1 MTSFVNAVIHQ
12 DTTTTNGMRA
22 RQSTAN
28 ANVDYFFRAP
38 ASRGRDILP
47 LFMAAFVEDRAIALR
62 ITQWMRDARG
72 GAGERQLFR
81 NVLVFLATYDI
92 TAARA
97 LMHKIPEI
105 GRWDDL
111 LVIEGP
117 LQAEAYALI
126 VTALRAGNRLCAKW
140 MPRQGAKATQLRMV
154 MGLSAKQW
162 RKTLVQLTH
171 VVEQQMCAREW
182 DAIAFEHVPGVASA
196 RYRKAFDR
204 HTRNFAAYVHNLSL
218 GKQHIHADVVYP
230 YDVLKQLNL
239 STMSAS
245 EIAHVVAQ
253 WQALPNFIDDA
264 SILPMVDVSGSM
276 MSPVSATLT
285 RMDVAVSLGLYMA
298 DKNSGP
304 FKDTFLTFS
313 TEPQLMHLEGNI
325 IEKMVQMQRSHWTM
339 STNLAGALD
348 VVLLT
353 AVTHGVPQAD
363 MPRMLLILSDMQFNA
378 HYMLTSPSIQMNSLS
393 VLELIAAKYAAAGY
407 EMPFVVFWNLDG
419 SYHNVPVVFD
429 ATGVAMVSGFSPAIL
444 KAIVGGTLAEMT
456 PQAVML
462 RTVMI
467 ERYAV

>member
-1 MTSFVNAVIHQ
+1 MTTFAQAVIHQ
-12 DTTTTNGMRA
+12 ETTTTNGMRA
-22 RQSTAN
+22 RQSTSN
-28 ANVDYFFRAP
+28 ANLDYFFRAP
-38 ASRGRDILP
+38 ASRGSDILP
-47 LFMAAFVEDRAIALR
+47 WFMAAFVEDRALALR

-81 NVLVFLATYDI
+81 SVLVFLTTYDI
-92 TAARA
+92 DAARA

-117 LQAEAYALI
+117 LKAEAYALI
-126 VTALRAGNRLCAKW
+126 ATALRSGNGLCAKW
-140 MPRQGAKATQLRMV
+140 MPRQGSKATELRQS

-162 RKTLVQLTH
+162 RQTLVRLTH
-171 VVEQQMCAREW
+171 VVEQQMCAGEW
-182 DAIAFEHVPGVASA
+182 DAIEFAHVPSVASA

-204 HTRNFAAYVHNLSL
+204 HTHNFAAYVQALS
-218 GKQHIHADVVYP
+218 QEQQTIHADVVYP
-230 YDVLKQLNL
+230 YDVLKHINL

-245 EIAHVVAQ
+245 EIAHVIAQ
-253 WQALPNFIDDA
+253 WQALPNFIGDA

-276 MSPVSATLT
+276 YSPVSASLQ
-285 RMDVAVSLGLYMA
+285 RIDVAVSLGLYMA

-313 TEPQLMHLEGNI
+313 TESQLMHLEGNI
-325 IEKMVQMQRSHWTM
+325 IEKMVQMQRSHWTL

-348 VVLLT
+348 VVLQT
-353 AVTHGVPQAD
+353 AVTHGVAQAD
-363 MPRMLLILSDMQFNA
+363 MPRMLLILSDMQFDA
-378 HYMLTSPSIQMNSLS
+378 HYMLTSSPDQIYSPSA
-393 VLELIAAKYAAAGY
+393 LELIAAKYAAAGY
-407 EMPFVVFWNLDG
+407 EMPFVVFWNLNG
-419 SYHNVPVVFD
+419 AYQNAPVVFD

-444 KAIVGGTLAEMT
+444 KAIVGGTLAELT
-456 PQAVML
+456 PQAIML